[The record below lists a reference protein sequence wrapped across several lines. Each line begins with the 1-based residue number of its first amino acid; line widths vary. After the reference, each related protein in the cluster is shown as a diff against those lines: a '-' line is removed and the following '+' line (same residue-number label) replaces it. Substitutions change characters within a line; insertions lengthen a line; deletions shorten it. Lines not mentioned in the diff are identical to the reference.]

1 MFPTSSYKHCLGF
14 RVEGLGLRDRHFDLG
29 FQLDSQWCFSGA
41 FRQPK
46 ALGTQEV
53 GASDLGNSGYS
64 TGLG

>member
-1 MFPTSSYKHCLGF
+1 MFPTSSYKYCLGF
-14 RVEGLGLRDRHFDLG
+14 RVEGLGLRDRKLDLG
-29 FQLDSQWCFSGA
+29 FFFNGA
-41 FRQPK
+41 SVERLGKPK